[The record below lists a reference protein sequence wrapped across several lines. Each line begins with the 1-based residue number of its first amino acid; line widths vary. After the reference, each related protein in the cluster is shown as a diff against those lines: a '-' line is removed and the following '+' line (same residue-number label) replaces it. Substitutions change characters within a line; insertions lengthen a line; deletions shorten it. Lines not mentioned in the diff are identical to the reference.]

1 MQYYNRRAVDSG
13 ADRGERLVRS
23 QRPARARARAR
34 REHAAHPG
42 VDLDEFGEAE
52 RVPDGVPRA
61 ERDVGEVEAPRR
73 VRVRERGRGEGRV
86 EVRGDGRG
94 REEGEGG
101 EGVGE
106 AVDGERVRPDGG
118 RESEVGEFEK
128 AERARART

>member
-1 MQYYNRRAVDSG
+1 
-13 ADRGERLVRS
+13 
-23 QRPARARARAR
+23 
-34 REHAAHPG
+34 
-42 VDLDEFGEAE
+42 
-52 RVPDGVPRA
+52 VPDGVPRA